1 MNIKMNK
8 NIDKIILQ
16 KEGNSIFKKNLTC
29 NIQLIRPP
37 LVVGRGTF
45 SFSNGTP
52 SIGLA
57 YISGALDEVGASV
70 SILDA
75 VASAPEQFVPLE
87 NTDLLIN
94 GFVISQVIER
104 LDVNADYFGISCMFS
119 CDWIYTKKLILAIKQ
134 KYPSK
139 IIIAGG
145 EHITADAQYSLQ
157 SSPIDI
163 CVLGEGEETIIDLLK
178 CLEFDNNSYTKCEG
192 IAYLSNGVYIETQ
205 RRGRIRD
212 IDKIAKP
219 NWKSYPLEIFLSRG
233 MGFNRAS
240 GRPMPML
247 ASRGCPYQCT
257 FCSNP
262 LMWTTRWVA
271 RDPKEVVDEIEAY
284 INTYRIDH
292 VEFYDLTAIVKKQ
305 WIIDFANEITS
316 RDLIFNWSLPSGTRS
331 EALDEEVLTAL
342 KKSGCDRLVY
352 APESGSPDTLKRIK
366 KKVNLDRMIISI
378 RTAETVGIVTKANIV
393 FGFPGQTV
401 KESFE
406 TVAFLGRCAWVG
418 MHDVSIFN
426 FIPYPGSE
434 IFDDLLASGKI
445 DREGEDYEYILTG
458 NVVGNLRKMKSWSD
472 SLSIRQIKFFI
483 FISVIFFY
491 SISYLKNPS
500 RFLMLWINVVRS
512 NPSSTMELIVHAQIK
527 KIFRVIKKLDK

>member
-1 MNIKMNK
+1 MNEEMNK
-8 NIDKIILQ
+8 NSENIIYL
-16 KEGNSIFKKNLTC
+16 KKANLICKKKLTC

-57 YISGALDEVGASV
+57 YISGALNENGAKV

-75 VASAPEQFVPLE
+75 IACAPEQFTPLKD
-87 NTDLLIN
+87 TDLLIN
-94 GFVISQVIER
+94 GYEISEILGE
-104 LDVNADYFGISCMFS
+104 LDPDADYFGISCMFS
-119 CDWIYTKKLILAIKQ
+119 CDWIYTKKVISAIKQ
-134 KYPSK
+134 KYPNK

-157 SSPIDI
+157 TSPIDI

-178 CLEFDNNSYTKCEG
+178 RLESSENYKVCDG
-192 IAYLSNGVYIETQ
+192 IAYLINGKYIETK
-205 RRGRIRD
+205 RRDRIRE

-219 NWKSYPLEIFLSRG
+219 NWNSYPLEIFLSRG
-233 MGFNRAS
+233 MGFNKAS

-271 RDPKEVVDEIEAY
+271 RDPKQLVDEIETY
-284 INTYRIDH
+284 IKIYKIDH

-305 WIIDFANEITS
+305 WILDFANEITS
-316 RDLIFNWSLPSGTRS
+316 RGLIFNWSLPSGTRS

-342 KKSGCDRLVY
+342 RNSGCDRLVY
-352 APESGSPDTLKRIK
+352 APESGSSSTLKRIK
-366 KKVNLDRMIISI
+366 KKVNLDRMINSI
-378 RTAETVGIVTKANIV
+378 RIAEKIGINTKANIV

-406 TVAFLGRCAWVG
+406 TVAFLGRCSWVG
-418 MHDVSIFN
+418 MHDISVFN

-434 IFDDLLASGKI
+434 IFNDLLASGKI
-445 DREGEDYEYILTG
+445 NRDSDDYEYILTG

-472 SLSIRQIKFFI
+472 SLSTIQIKFFI
-483 FISVIFFY
+483 FTSVIFFY
-491 SISYLKNPS
+491 SISYFKSPS
-500 RFLMLWINVVRS
+500 RFLILCVNVIKS
-512 NPSSTMELIVHAQIK
+512 KPSSTMELIVHGQINKFFRTIK
-527 KIFRVIKKLDK
+527 KISNK